1 MWLLVSA
8 CDYADTDVGKYQAV
22 TDPKMPLAKCNRAE
36 RDEAYTAL
44 VKCIKDAFK

>member
-1 MWLLVSA
+1 
-8 CDYADTDVGKYQAV
+8 
-22 TDPKMPLAKCNRAE
+22 MPLAKCNRAE